1 MTFEPRDILVRFGR
15 SRTGGEPLDLM
26 PEKLDQVA
34 LAVRNT
40 LVLIGTHRE
49 GSNFRPLRY
58 HASAGAIFQ
67 KARTRPALTMPAV
80 RYGSLR
86 QAATWASAVVAGS
99 ALPASIWISARP
111 IGTMFSHRWK
121 VLLPLPFASTDC
133 IHMSIMPSLHF
144 RAANIGSIVQRKE

>member
-1 MTFEPRDILVRFGR
+1 MVVRFGR

-34 LAVRNT
+34 LAVRTT

-67 KARTRPALTMPAV
+67 KAWTRPALTMPAV

-86 QAATWASAVVAGS
+86 QAATWASAVVAAS
-99 ALPASIWISARP
+99 ALTASIWISARP
-111 IGTMFSHRWK
+111 IWTMLSHRWK
-121 VLLPLPFASTDC
+121 VSTDC

-144 RAANIGSIVQRKE
+144 RAANIGSIVQRREKVMITSSAL

>member
-1 MTFEPRDILVRFGR
+1 
-15 SRTGGEPLDLM
+15 M

-34 LAVRNT
+34 LAVRTT

-86 QAATWASAVVAGS
+86 QAATWASAAAS
-99 ALPASIWISARP
+99 ALTASIWIAPARSGQCSAIDGRFCYRCPSGRP
-111 IGTMFSHRWK
+111 T
-121 VLLPLPFASTDC
+121 ASTC
-133 IHMSIMPSLHF
+133 RSCPHSISG
-144 RAANIGSIVQRKE
+144 RQTWAGGKAAETLRLL